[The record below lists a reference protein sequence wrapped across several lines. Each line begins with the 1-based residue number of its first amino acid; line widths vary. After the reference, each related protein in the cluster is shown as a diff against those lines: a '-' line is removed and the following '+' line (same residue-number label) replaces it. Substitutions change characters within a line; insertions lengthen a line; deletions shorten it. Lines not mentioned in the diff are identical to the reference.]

1 MEEKIY
7 FDFIDRYQHAEMVV
21 IGVGDEWDHL
31 NTVNENEYHE
41 LLGFCHQYLEHKNF
55 FIISSS
61 QNREFQWDEI
71 NRRRIVQPLLFQKE
85 GILESEKEQIEK
97 QWDLYNKWLSA
108 TLNKKLLIL
117 ELGEGFSNPNV
128 FRWPF
133 EKVTFINQ
141 KAEFFR
147 VNQLLPQIPENIRE
161 RAHSVSSSSY
171 DFLIGLKKLVLN
183 KEM

>member
-7 FDFIDRYQHAEMVV
+7 SDFVNAYQQAEMVV
-21 IGVGDEWDHL
+21 IGIGDEL
-31 NTVNENEYHE
+31 KGLSFVEQSNRQ
-41 LLGFCHQYLEHKNF
+41 LLQFYASYLEKKNF
-55 FIISSS
+55 FIISSITDKTFS
-61 QNREFQWDEI
+61 LDGI
-71 NRRRIVQPLLFQKE
+71 NPKRIVQPLLFQD
-85 GILESEKEQIEK
+85 ESISEEDKEQLEK

-117 ELGEGFSNPNV
+117 ELGEGFLNPNI

-147 VNQLLPQIPENIRE
+147 VNKLLPQIPENISE
-161 RAHSVSSSSY
+161 RAHAVSCSSY
-171 DFLIGLKKLVLN
+171 DFLVQLKEFVSN
-183 KEM
+183 T

>member
-1 MEEKIY
+1 MEEEIY
-7 FDFIDRYQHAEMVV
+7 SKFIDFYNCADMVV
-21 IGVGDEWDHL
+21 IGMGDEWDHL
-31 NTVNENEYHE
+31 DSAKDYNQ
-41 LLGFCHQYLEHKNF
+41 LLEFYHQYLDKKNF

-61 QNREFQWDEI
+61 KNKEFFWGQI
-71 NRRRIVQPLLFQKE
+71 NPKRIVQPLLYQE
-85 GILESEKEQIEK
+85 ESLSDTEKEQIEK

-117 ELGEGFSNPNV
+117 ELGEGFLNPNV

-147 VNQLLPQIPENIRE
+147 INQLLPQIPENIKA
-161 RAHSVSSSSY
+161 RAHSVASSSY
-171 DFLIGLKKLVLN
+171 DFLVGLKDFLMN
-183 KEM
+183 SEN

>member
-7 FDFIDRYQHAEMVV
+7 EDFINAYQQADMIL
-21 IGVGDEWDHL
+21 IGIGDELKGLLIDETA
-31 NTVNENEYHE
+31 NSE
-41 LLGFCHQYLEHKNF
+41 LLQFYASCIEKKNF
-55 FIISSS
+55 FIITSITDKNFSL
-61 QNREFQWDEI
+61 EGI
-71 NRRRIVQPLLFQKE
+71 NPKRIVSPLLFN
-85 GILESEKEQIEK
+85 SEELSADDKQQLEK

-117 ELGEGFSNPNV
+117 ELGEGFLNPNV

-147 VNQLLPQIPENIRE
+147 VNKLLPQIPENICE
-161 RAHSVSSSSY
+161 RAHSVNCSSY
-171 DFLIGLKKLVLN
+171 DFLVQLKDFALCD
-183 KEM
+183 

>member
-7 FDFIDRYQHAEMVV
+7 SDLMDSYNHADMVV
-21 IGVGDEWDHL
+21 IGMGDEWDHL
-31 NTVNENEYHE
+31 DSAKACHQ
-41 LLGFCHQYLEHKNF
+41 LLEFYHQYLDKKNF

-61 QNREFQWDEI
+61 KNKEFQWGKL
-71 NRRRIVQPLLFQKE
+71 NPKRIVQPLLYQ
-85 GILESEKEQIEK
+85 EKSLSDIEREQIEK

-108 TLNKKLLIL
+108 TLNKKLLLL
-117 ELGEGFSNPNV
+117 ELGESFLNPNV

-147 VNQLLPQIPENIRE
+147 VNQLLPQIPENIKD
-161 RAHSVSSSSY
+161 RAYSVASSSY
-171 DFLIGLKKLVLN
+171 DFLVGLKDFLMN
-183 KEM
+183 SEN